1 MQFLKPLSLLL
12 PAACLSAQLW
22 AQAPVVDVGSARSDA
37 QSNRGMEGEMY
48 QQLQLLRQ
56 EVMALRGTVEEQG
69 HQLRQLKQQSLD
81 RYIDIDRR
89 LTAGGSSSDAMT
101 DSPDSLAV
109 GSPSEASSAAS
120 AEGAVLAGSTSAPSA
135 TNETSPS
142 SVVLDGDESS
152 DYVKAY
158 DLVKSASYDEAIIAF
173 TSYVEKYPTGRY
185 TPNAWYWLGELYVAI
200 KPQNLSAS
208 TQAFQQLLTD
218 YPDHG
223 KVPAAM
229 YKLGT
234 VYFLN
239 GDKQKSQEM
248 LTHVIDRYGNTGN
261 SAVNKSREFLR
272 KNF

>member
-1 MQFLKPLSLLL
+1 
-12 PAACLSAQLW
+12 
-22 AQAPVVDVGSARSDA
+22 
-37 QSNRGMEGEMY
+37 
-48 QQLQLLRQ
+48 
-56 EVMALRGTVEEQG
+56 MALRGTVEEQG

-109 GSPSEASSAAS
+109 GSPSEASPAAS
-120 AEGAVLAGSTSAPSA
+120 AEGAVLAGSTSTPSA

-158 DLVKSASYDEAIIAF
+158 DLVKSASYDQAIIAF

>member
-1 MQFLKPLSLLL
+1 MRFIKPLFLLL

-22 AQAPVVDVGSARSDA
+22 AQVPVVDVGSSRADTK
-37 QSNRGMEGEMY
+37 SNRGMEGEMY

-56 EVMALRGTVEEQG
+56 EIMALRGTVEEQG
-69 HQLRQLKQQSLD
+69 YQLRQLKQQSLD

-89 LTAGGSSSDAMT
+89 LTASSDTAGSVDVTATVPAAISPVDGQVSAEESSSVSNPT
-101 DSPDSLAV
+101 
-109 GSPSEASSAAS
+109 
-120 AEGAVLAGSTSAPSA
+120 APSP
-135 TNETSPS
+135 TTTSS
-142 SVVLDGDESS
+142 ILDGDESS
-152 DYVKAY
+152 DYAKSY
-158 DLVKSASYDEAIIAF
+158 SLVKSASYKEAITAF
-173 TSYVEKYPTGRY
+173 TSYVEKYPSGRY
-185 TPNAWYWLGELYVAI
+185 TPNAWYWLGELYVAV
-200 KPQNLSAS
+200 KPQNLPAA
-208 TQAFQQLLTD
+208 TEAFQRLLTD
-218 YPDHG
+218 YPNHG

-239 GDKQKSQEM
+239 DDKTKSQEM

>member
-12 PAACLSAQLW
+12 PAMCLSTHLW
-22 AQAPVVDVGSARSDA
+22 AQAPVVDVESSQSDSQSAL
-37 QSNRGMEGEMY
+37 GIGGEMY
-48 QQLQLLRQ
+48 QQLQLMRQ

-69 HQLRQLKQQSLD
+69 YQLRQLKQQSLD
-81 RYIDIDRR
+81 RYIDMDRR
-89 LTAGGSSSDAMT
+89 LTSGGLSDRGLDATAPDSMVAAATTDAETLELAESPVATTPVAASSS
-101 DSPDSLAV
+101 
-109 GSPSEASSAAS
+109 
-120 AEGAVLAGSTSAPSA
+120 VL
-135 TNETSPS
+135 
-142 SVVLDGDESS
+142 LDGDESS
-152 DYVKAY
+152 DYAKAY
-158 DLVKSASYDEAIIAF
+158 GLVKSASYDQAIAAF
-173 TSYVEKYPTGRY
+173 ASYVEKYPAGRY

-200 KPQNLSAS
+200 KPQNLLAS
-208 TQAFQQLLTD
+208 TTAFQRLLTD

-239 GDKQKSQEM
+239 ANKAKAQEM

-272 KNF
+272 KNY

>member
-1 MQFLKPLSLLL
+1 MQFLKPLSILL

-22 AQAPVVDVGSARSDA
+22 AQAPVVDVGSSRSDSRSA
-37 QSNRGMEGEMY
+37 RGIEGEMY

-69 HQLRQLKQQSLD
+69 YQLRQLKQQSLD
-81 RYIDIDRR
+81 RYIDMDRR
-89 LTAGGSSSDAMT
+89 LTAGSPVDRSLDATAADPMVAASTTDAEAAELTESPTLTTPVAASSS
-101 DSPDSLAV
+101 
-109 GSPSEASSAAS
+109 
-120 AEGAVLAGSTSAPSA
+120 VL
-135 TNETSPS
+135 
-142 SVVLDGDESS
+142 LDGDESS
-152 DYVKAY
+152 DYAKAY
-158 DLVKSASYDEAIIAF
+158 GLVKSASYDQAISAF
-173 TSYVEKYPTGRY
+173 ASYVEKYPAGRY

-208 TQAFQQLLTD
+208 TTAFQRLLTD

-239 GDKQKSQEM
+239 GNKTKAQEM

-261 SAVNKSREFLR
+261 SAVNKSRDFLR

>member
-22 AQAPVVDVGSARSDA
+22 AQAPVVDLESSRSDA
-37 QSNRGMEGEMY
+37 QSARGIGGEMY

-69 HQLRQLKQQSLD
+69 YQLRQLKQQSLD
-81 RYIDIDRR
+81 RYIDMDRR
-89 LTAGGSSSDAMT
+89 LTSGGPVDRSLDATAAGPMVAASTTDGETAELTESPVATAPVAASSSE
-101 DSPDSLAV
+101 L
-109 GSPSEASSAAS
+109 
-120 AEGAVLAGSTSAPSA
+120 
-135 TNETSPS
+135 
-142 SVVLDGDESS
+142 LDGDESS
-152 DYVKAY
+152 DYATAY
-158 DLVKSASYDEAIIAF
+158 GLVKSASYDQAIAAF
-173 TSYVEKYPTGRY
+173 AIYVEKYPAGRY
-185 TPNAWYWLGELYVAI
+185 APNAWYWLGELYVAI

-208 TQAFQQLLTD
+208 TTAFQRLLTD

-239 GDKQKSQEM
+239 ANKVKAQEM

-261 SAVNKSREFLR
+261 SAVKKSREFLR

>member
-1 MQFLKPLSLLL
+1 MQFIKPLFLLL
-12 PAACLSAQLW
+12 PATCLSAQLW
-22 AQAPVVDVGSARSDA
+22 AQAPVVDVSSSRSDA
-37 QSNRGMEGEMY
+37 QSGRGMEGEMY

-56 EVMALRGTVEEQG
+56 EIMALRGTVEEQG

-89 LTAGGSSSDAMT
+89 LSAGGSANSAMGDTTEIDPSMTSVTGDAEMLESSSQNTPVAT
-101 DSPDSLAV
+101 AAV
-109 GSPSEASSAAS
+109 SGSSF
-120 AEGAVLAGSTSAPSA
+120 
-135 TNETSPS
+135 
-142 SVVLDGDESS
+142 VLDGNESS
-152 DYVKAY
+152 DYATAY
-158 DLVKSASYDEAIIAF
+158 DLVKSASYAQAIEAFLA
-173 TSYVEKYPTGRY
+173 YAEKYPAGRY

-200 KPQNLSAS
+200 KPQNLPAS
-208 TQAFQQLLTD
+208 TEAFQRLLTD

-239 GDKQKSQEM
+239 GDKKKSQEM

>member
-1 MQFLKPLSLLL
+1 MQFIKPLSLLL
-12 PAACLSAQLW
+12 PAAVLSAQLW
-22 AQAPVVDVGSARSDA
+22 AQAPVVDVGSSRSDV
-37 QSNRGMEGEMY
+37 QSGRGREGEMY
-48 QQLQLLRQ
+48 QQLQQLRQ
-56 EVMALRGTVEEQG
+56 EIMALRGAVEEQG

-89 LTAGGSSSDAMT
+89 LTSGG
-101 DSPDSLAV
+101 
-109 GSPSEASSAAS
+109 ASSAAIDGVASDSTELVSPNAEASELTANTPVETS
-120 AEGAVLAGSTSAPSA
+120 AEAA
-135 TNETSPS
+135 S

-152 DYVKAY
+152 DYAKAY
-158 DLVKSASYDEAIIAF
+158 DLVKSASYDQAIVAF
-173 TSYVEKYPTGRY
+173 TDYVEKYPAGRY

-200 KPQNLSAS
+200 KPQNLVAS
-208 TQAFQQLLTD
+208 TEAFQRLLTD

-239 GDKQKSQEM
+239 GDKKKSQEM
-248 LTHVIDRYGNTGN
+248 LTHVIDRYGSTGN
-261 SAVNKSREFLR
+261 AAVNKSREFLR